1 MLDRASFL
9 KANTLLAKLPTDIV
23 SDLASRMREV
33 RASAGE
39 VIFSEGELGDAAY
52 FIVEGS
58 LFVEKD
64 GIRIVEMLTGDCVG
78 EFALIDEGPRSATA
92 IAKTDV
98 LLLEWRHA
106 EFERALTLGSSVAKG
121 IFQYLISKLRRD
133 VALQVSAGLER
144 ERWQQDLKRAHE
156 IQMAMLPQGDLLIE
170 HAEISGYCMPA
181 ADVGGD
187 YHDYVELGP
196 DATGV
201 ILADVTG
208 HGFYAGLLVAMA
220 KSCLHTQAKI
230 DASPGAVMAAMNW
243 TVFHSVQTGLL
254 MSGCYVRL
262 EHKTRTLSYT
272 NAGHP
277 FPFLYHRASDRMD
290 RLESTDLILGIPGF
304 EDMAFSARERQWEP
318 GDILVLFSDGIHEA
332 LSADDEEFGE
342 ERLERV
348 ILEAKDEEPREV
360 RDRILR
366 AVAEHSRGVAPADD
380 VTVVVA
386 KAR

>member
-1 MLDRASFL
+1 MFDRAAFL
-9 KANTLLAKLPTDIV
+9 KANTLLAELPTEIV
-23 SDLASRMREV
+23 SDLAGRMHEV

-39 VIFSEGELGDAAY
+39 VIFRESEPGDAAY
-52 FIVEGS
+52 FVVEGS
-58 LFVEKD
+58 LRIEKD
-64 GIRIVEMLTGDCVG
+64 GIRIVEMSTGDCVG

-92 IAKTDV
+92 IAETDV
-98 LLLEWRHA
+98 LLLQWRHA
-106 EFERALTLGSSVAKG
+106 EFERALTLSSSIAQG
-121 IFQYLISKLRRD
+121 IFQYLTSKLRRD
-133 VALQVSAGLER
+133 VSLQVAAGLER

-156 IQMAMLPQGDLLIE
+156 IQMAMLPQRDLLIE
-170 HAEISGYCMPA
+170 RAELSGYCKPA

-187 YHDYVELGP
+187 YYDYVELGT

-230 DASPGAVMAAMNW
+230 DASPSAVMAAMNW
-243 TVFHSVQTGLL
+243 TVFHSVQSGLM

-262 EHKTRTLSYT
+262 DHEARRLSYS

-277 FPFLYHRASDRMD
+277 YPFLYHRGSDRID
-290 RLESTDLILGIPGF
+290 RLESTDLILGIPDF
-304 EDMAFSARERQWEP
+304 ENIPFSVAKRQWEP
-318 GDILVLFSDGIHEA
+318 GDLLVLYSDGIHEA

-342 ERLERV
+342 ARLERV
-348 ILEAKDEEPREV
+348 ILEAKQEEPRQV

-366 AVAEHSRGVAPADD
+366 AVAEHSSGVAPADD